1 MTRAAPALITVFA
14 LSACVSAAQPPM
26 VSDYTGHMV
35 RVVYHD
41 WPLGD
46 DYRVSPIYA
55 KAVEVCGSDASY
67 QGMRRLGDGQGEH
80 AFLCVKG

>member
-1 MTRAAPALITVFA
+1 MTRTATALIAACA
-14 LSACVSAAQPPM
+14 LAACVGTAPPPM
-26 VSDYTGHMV
+26 VSDYNGHMV

-80 AFLCVKG
+80 AFLCVKW